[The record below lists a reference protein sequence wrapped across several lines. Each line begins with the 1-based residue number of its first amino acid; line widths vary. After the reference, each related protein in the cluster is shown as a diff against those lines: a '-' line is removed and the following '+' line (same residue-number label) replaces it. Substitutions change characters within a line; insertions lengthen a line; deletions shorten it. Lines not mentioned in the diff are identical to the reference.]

1 MNKKT
6 KNILGAVLLFIILLC
21 SASYYIYY
29 RWSKAPAFNVGGEKQ
44 ARIYIYP
51 EMSWDDVIHEINEVT
66 NAPYAND
73 LKFLL
78 NRFAKN
84 GPIVGSYL
92 IDVDDTT
99 RALYNRLVYGMQSPV
114 SLTFRS
120 KRLPGALY
128 KSIADQLMMDSM
140 QVARIMNDRDLLEKV
155 GVKDTTMAY
164 YLLPNTYEVYWTI
177 SPEELLERMSKENK
191 NFWTQERL
199 DKAEAIGLTPY
210 EVVNLA
216 AIIQEESNKIDEY
229 PDIAGLYLNRLR
241 IGMRLQSDPT
251 VKFAHQDF
259 ALRRILHRHL
269 TIDNP
274 YNTYQ
279 NIGLPPGPIR
289 IPDISAIDG
298 VLNARKHNYIY
309 MCAKSDFSG
318 YHEFAETYSQHMKN
332 ARKYSNEL
340 NKRGVK

>member
-1 MNKKT
+1 MKKKT
-6 KNILGAVLLFIILLC
+6 KNLLGVILFIIILLC
-21 SASYYIYY
+21 SAGYYTYY
-29 RWSKAPAFNVGGEKQ
+29 RWSKAPAFNVDGEKQ

-51 EMSWDDVIHEINEVT
+51 EMSWNEVIDEINQVT

-78 NRFAKN
+78 NQFAKN
-84 GPIVGSYL
+84 EPIVGSYL
-92 IDVDDTT
+92 IDIDDTT

-114 SLTFRS
+114 GLTFRS

-128 KSIADQLMMDSM
+128 KSIANQLMIDSM
-140 QVARIMNDRDLLEKV
+140 QVAEVMNNKELLEQV
-155 GVKDTTMAY
+155 GIKDTTMVY
-164 YLLPNTYEVYWTI
+164 YLLPNTYEVYWNIT
-177 SPEELLERMSKENK
+177 PKELLERMAKETK
-191 NFWTQERL
+191 NFWTAERL
-199 DKAEAIGLTPY
+199 EKAELIGLTPY
-210 EVVNLA
+210 EVINLA
-216 AIIQEESNKIDEY
+216 AIVQEESNKIDEY

-251 VKFAHQDF
+251 VKFALKDF
-259 ALRRILHRHL
+259 GLRRILHHHL
-269 TIDNP
+269 TINDP

-289 IPDISAIDG
+289 IPDIAAIDG
-298 VLNARKHNYIY
+298 VLNAREHKYVY

-318 YHEFAETYSQHMKN
+318 YHEFAETYAQHMKN
-332 ARKYSNEL
+332 ARKYSIEL